1 MNFNGRSYPYPVLG
15 IDDNFIGDENKDIF
29 KPELVVS
36 SDFRKIKLDILYQ
49 LKNEELLK
57 LIYANDAIFCTQL
70 YCRSTMFRQSFL
82 SSKQKDVI
90 EIKSNQLRDEV
101 EVDFFICALVE
112 IKTYKNS
119 KFNSVFDGM
128 SFDIEKGDLLG
139 YGGSTTFF
147 ANKTPEELKSIS
159 SFMSIDT
166 ENKTEVPMYNDYDGD
181 KITIILS
188 QEDYEIYQ
196 SIKKE
201 SLLTSTL
208 HSGVVLPALA
218 EAIRFI
224 STTDGDE
231 YKTRKW
237 HELLTNLIE
246 KHPTDDPL
254 QSAQKIL
261 DLPVNRSFS
270 SLYNNLIKS

>member
-1 MNFNGRSYPYPVLG
+1 MNYNGRTYPYPVLG
-15 IDDNFIGDENKDIF
+15 IDDNFTGDENKDTF
-29 KPELVVS
+29 KPDMIVS
-36 SDFRKIKLDILYQ
+36 SDYRKIKLDITYQ
-49 LKNEELLK
+49 LKNDELLK
-57 LIYANDAIFCTQL
+57 LINSNQAVFCAQL
-70 YCRSTMFRQSFL
+70 YCRSTMFRQSFI
-82 SSKQKDVI
+82 SKKQKELI
-90 EIKSNQLRDEV
+90 EIKSSQLRDEV
-101 EVDFFICALVE
+101 EVDFFICASE
-112 IKTYKNS
+112 DIKNYKNS
-119 KFNSVFDGM
+119 MFNTVFTGI

-139 YGGSTTFF
+139 FGGSTTFF

-159 SFMSIDT
+159 SFMSVDT
-166 ENKTEVPMYNDYDGD
+166 ENKSEVPMYNDYDGD

-208 HSGVVLPALA
+208 HSSIVLPALA

-224 STTDGDE
+224 TTTEGDDF
-231 YKTRKW
+231 KNRKW
-237 HELLTNLIE
+237 HELLTSLIE

-270 SLYNNLIKS
+270 TLYNNLIKS

>member
-1 MNFNGRSYPYPVLG
+1 MNYNGRTYPYPVLG
-15 IDDNFIGDENKDIF
+15 IDDNFTGDENKDTF
-29 KPELVVS
+29 KPILTVS
-36 SDFRKIKLDILYQ
+36 SDYRKIKLDITYH
-49 LKNEELLK
+49 LKNDELLK
-57 LIYANDAIFCTQL
+57 LINSNQAVFCTQL
-70 YCRSTMFRQSFL
+70 YCRSTMFRQSFI
-82 SSKQKDVI
+82 SKKQKELI

-101 EVDFFICALVE
+101 EVDFFICASE
-112 IKTYKNS
+112 DIKDYKNS
-119 KFNSVFDGM
+119 MFNTVFTGV
-128 SFDIEKGDLLG
+128 SFEIEKGDLLG

-166 ENKTEVPMYNDYDGD
+166 ENKSEVPMYNDYDGD

-188 QEDYEIYQ
+188 QEDYETYQ

-208 HSGVVLPALA
+208 HSSVVLPALA
-218 EAIRFI
+218 EAIRFLA
-224 STTDGDE
+224 TNEGDD
-231 YKTRKW
+231 YKNRKW
-237 HELLTNLIE
+237 HELLSSLIE

-270 SLYNNLIKS
+270 TLYNNLIKT

>member
-1 MNFNGRSYPYPVLG
+1 MNYNGRTYPYPVLG
-15 IDDNFIGDENKDIF
+15 IDDNFTGDENKDTF
-29 KPELVVS
+29 KPILIVS
-36 SDFRKIKLDILYQ
+36 SDYRKITLDITYH
-49 LKNEELLK
+49 LKNDELLK
-57 LIYANDAIFCTQL
+57 LINSNQAVFCTQL
-70 YCRSTMFRQSFL
+70 YCRSIMFRQSFI
-82 SSKQKDVI
+82 SKKQKELI

-101 EVDFFICALVE
+101 DVDFFICASE
-112 IKTYKNS
+112 DIKNYKNS
-119 KFNSVFDGM
+119 MFNPVFAGI

-139 YGGSTTFF
+139 FGGSTIFF
-147 ANKTPEELKSIS
+147 ANKAPEELKSIS

-166 ENKTEVPMYNDYDGD
+166 ENKPEVPMYNDYDGD

-188 QEDYEIYQ
+188 KEDYETYQ

-201 SLLTSTL
+201 ALLTSTL
-208 HSGVVLPALA
+208 HSSIVMPALA

-224 STTDGDE
+224 TTNEGDDF
-231 YKTRKW
+231 KNRKW
-237 HELLTNLIE
+237 HELLSGLIE

-270 SLYNNLIKS
+270 SLYDNFIK

>member
-1 MNFNGRSYPYPVLG
+1 MNYNGRTYPYPVLG
-15 IDDNFIGDENKDIF
+15 IDDNFTGDENKDTF
-29 KPELVVS
+29 KPILTVS
-36 SDFRKIKLDILYQ
+36 SDYRMIRLDITYH
-49 LKNEELLK
+49 LKNDELLK
-57 LIYANDAIFCTQL
+57 LINSNQAVFCTQL
-70 YCRSTMFRQSFL
+70 YCRSTMFRQSFI
-82 SSKQKDVI
+82 SKKQKELI

-101 EVDFFICALVE
+101 EVDFFICASEE
-112 IKTYKNS
+112 IKNYNNS
-119 KFNSVFDGM
+119 MFNTVFSGV
-128 SFDIEKGDLLG
+128 SFEIEKGDLLG

-166 ENKTEVPMYNDYDGD
+166 ENKSGVPMYNDYDGD

-188 QEDYEIYQ
+188 QEDYETYQ

-208 HSGVVLPALA
+208 HSSVVLPALA
-218 EAIRFI
+218 EAIRFL
-224 STTDGDE
+224 TTNEGDD
-231 YKTRKW
+231 YKNRKW
-237 HELLTNLIE
+237 HELLSSLIE

-270 SLYNNLIKS
+270 TLYNNLIKT